1 MKKYLKYILFT
12 LSLSFLICWSSSTVY
27 ADNVSAG
34 NVTSDQQSVK
44 KDADTNQ
51 KQESDKNKVNQDHKN
66 DPSNADSQSS
76 SKESNSNKD
85 QQKKVNKYAVSGQK
99 ARKRL
104 FVQRRQVVKT
114 NEHQQSSTTSKS
126 DNSRVSSDHQSNPS
140 SSNTSGRTGNE
151 SKQVHNYL
159 TVSNKVKTNYY
170 MQVRKKSHTNYKIY
184 KTGGYNTSQINLKPI
199 DYSKKYRGKK
209 VHVLASENTSD
220 GRTWLEIYLGK
231 KFVGWIN
238 ANSMDKNYYNI
249 GGVPLIGQRQQLP
262 TGCEITAVT
271 MMLNYAG
278 DKSSKM
284 KLAKEMPRS
293 SNPNKGFVGSPYSS
307 SGWYI
312 YPAGLMNLVK
322 RHVGSARNLTGTS
335 LTTIKKSI
343 RNNHPVVMWLAP
355 LDGFS
360 NHALTV
366 YGYTNNRIYL
376 NDPWKVKRVSFT
388 NKQISKL
395 WRQDAYRA
403 LSY

>member
-1 MKKYLKYILFT
+1 MVDMLVTVVVPFQAKIDLTNLYFAELSKGIDDIALLYKYNIIMTSIENRLMK
-12 LSLSFLICWSSSTVY
+12 
-27 ADNVSAG
+27 
-34 NVTSDQQSVK
+34 
-44 KDADTNQ
+44 
-51 KQESDKNKVNQDHKN
+51 E
-66 DPSNADSQSS
+66 
-76 SKESNSNKD
+76 D

-238 ANSMDKNYYNI
+238 AN
-249 GGVPLIGQRQQLP
+249 
-262 TGCEITAVT
+262 
-271 MMLNYAG
+271 
-278 DKSSKM
+278 
-284 KLAKEMPRS
+284 
-293 SNPNKGFVGSPYSS
+293 
-307 SGWYI
+307 
-312 YPAGLMNLVK
+312 
-322 RHVGSARNLTGTS
+322 
-335 LTTIKKSI
+335 
-343 RNNHPVVMWLAP
+343 
-355 LDGFS
+355 
-360 NHALTV
+360 
-366 YGYTNNRIYL
+366 
-376 NDPWKVKRVSFT
+376 
-388 NKQISKL
+388 
-395 WRQDAYRA
+395 
-403 LSY
+403 